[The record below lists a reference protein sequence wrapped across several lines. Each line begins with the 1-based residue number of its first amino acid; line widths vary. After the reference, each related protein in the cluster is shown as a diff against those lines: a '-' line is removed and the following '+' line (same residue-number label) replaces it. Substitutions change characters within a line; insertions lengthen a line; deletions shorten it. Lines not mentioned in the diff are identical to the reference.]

1 MRIGIDAMGGDFAP
15 DAVVK
20 GAILS
25 LNYLPKDVTIVLIGD
40 NERIGS
46 LLKSQSYNIEQ
57 IEVIHTSQVIE
68 MFEHPAKAFAQKP
81 DSSIAVGFKMLKAK
95 EIDVFGSAGN
105 TGAMMAGTMYTIKAI
120 PGILRPCIMAPIPRL
135 NFDTPNTVLDVGINS
150 DCKPDVLYQYGI
162 LGSLYASNVYGI
174 DNPRVALMN
183 IGEEEGKGNLLT
195 KAAHELMKDTADF
208 NFIGNIEGN
217 DLYNGKADVVV
228 CDGFTGN
235 IVLKL
240 SESFYNI
247 ALKKNIVDS
256 FFDGFNYENQGG
268 TMVLGVNEPVLIAH
282 GISND
287 FAIKNLILQAKNIV
301 ETKLVDQI
309 KQAFHND

>member
-40 NERIGS
+40 NERIAP

-174 DNPRVALMN
+174 DNPRVGLMN

-195 KAAHELMKDTADF
+195 KAAYDLMKDTNDF

-217 DLYNGKADVVV
+217 DLYKGKADVVV

-247 ALKKNIVDS
+247 AVKKDIVDS

-287 FAIKNLILQAKNIV
+287 FAIKNLILQARNIV